1 MTSRDLLLVLLLLP
15 ILEVEFQIAPGVRP
29 RFLGKPVEGA
39 TDPRLEGSHQVH
51 AALDIGCPHTSYV
64 VHDSVEVRDPPGLIN
79 SDEVVALAVD
89 TLAVGPHGAK
99 PPHRP
104 VGELDIGRD
113 GLGLLRYERHQV
125 RLVCILT
132 SLYTS

>member
-15 ILEVEFQIAPGVRP
+15 VLEVELQIAPGVRP

-39 TDPRLEGSHQVH
+39 ADPRLESSHQVH
-51 AALDIGCPHTSYV
+51 AALDIGCPHTSHV
-64 VHDSVEVRDPPGLIN
+64 VHDSVEVSDPPGFIN

-89 TLAVGPHGAK
+89 TLAVGAHSAE

-104 VGELDIGRD
+104 VGAVS
-113 GLGLLRYERHQV
+113 YTH
-125 RLVCILT
+125 LT
-132 SLYTS
+132 LPT